1 MSSLRRSRASL
12 ALSLLALSLAL
23 GGCVTLPRAAFTEAE
38 QASAAPDGF
47 SDIRYDQD
55 SPALLALLRRKLRPD
70 AKGQMNALAI
80 SGGGANGAYGAG
92 LIYRWSEA
100 GDKPT
105 FQLVTGVSTGALT
118 APFAFLGK
126 DWDSQLRYAYS
137 GPKVPHLLRSR
148 GLLSLL
154 TPGVYSKAPLRELV
168 EGYVTDALIQA
179 VAAEHAKGRQLLV
192 ATTNLDTERL
202 MIWDMGAIAA
212 HGGPEARALFAEVLI
227 ASASVPGV
235 FPPSMIAVTSGGK
248 HFTEM
253 HVDGQ
258 TQNAFFAIPGA
269 LLNPQTDAPAP
280 PYKVN
285 LYVVINGH
293 VDSLFAVT
301 RREIMPI
308 LARTFDVANKASIR
322 SVLLNT
328 AEYCRSHDCALKVSA
343 LPSGVKD
350 DPLDFGVHHIH
361 DLFAA
366 GEAAQ
371 TGGAAWS
378 NAAPH

>member
-1 MSSLRRSRASL
+1 MRPLGVL
-12 ALSLLALSLAL
+12 AACLAL
-23 GGCVTLPRAAFTEAE
+23 GGCVTLPRADFTEAE
-38 QASAAPDGF
+38 QASATPEGF
-47 SDIRYDQD
+47 SDIRYGQD
-55 SPALLALLRRKLRPD
+55 SPELLAVLRRTLRPD
-70 AKGQMNALAI
+70 AQGRMNALAI

-92 LIYRWSEA
+92 LLYRWSET

-105 FQLVTGVSTGALT
+105 FQLVTGVSTGALI

-126 DWDSQLRYAYS
+126 DWDSELRFAYS

-154 TPGVYSKAPLRELV
+154 TPGIYSKAPLNELV
-168 EGYVTDALIQA
+168 RGYVTDALITA

-192 ATTNLDTERL
+192 ATTDLDTERL
-202 MIWDMGAIAA
+202 MVWDMGAIAA
-212 HGGPEARALFAEVLI
+212 HGGPQARALFADVLI

-248 HFTEM
+248 RFAEM

-269 LLNPQTDAPAP
+269 LLDPRANAPVE

-285 LYVVINGH
+285 LYVIINGH

-301 RREIMPI
+301 PRGIMPI

-322 SVLLNT
+322 SVLLST
-328 AEYCRSHDCALKVSA
+328 AEFCKSHDWTLKVSA
-343 LPSGVKD
+343 LPSGVRD
-350 DPLDFGVHHIH
+350 NPLDFGVHHIH
-361 DLFAA
+361 DLFVA
-366 GEAAQ
+366 GEAAEDS
-371 TGGAAWS
+371 GAAWS
-378 NAAPH
+378 EAASY